1 VTEPSAQTAVL
12 LDGVS
17 KTYGHGR
24 TAVTALRD
32 ADLRIQA
39 GELIA
44 VTGPS
49 GSGKSTLLAIAG
61 GLLAPDAGTVRV
73 GDTDVTALP
82 PGARAGYRAR
92 QVGFVFQSHGLVPF
106 LTARENLL
114 LMASLAGVPRR
125 AARQRADALLGELG
139 LAGRERD
146 LPGRLSGG
154 EQQRVAIARALIHR
168 PAVLLADEPTA
179 SLDTERGLAVARLLA
194 DEVHHRG
201 VAGLLVTHDP
211 RMAALA
217 DRTVRAADGT
227 LTTTTQTTDAKAG
240 SER

>member
-1 VTEPSAQTAVL
+1 VSARREEIAVL

-17 KTYGHGR
+17 KTYGRGR
-24 TAVTALRD
+24 TAVNALRD
-32 ADLRIQA
+32 AGLQVRP
-39 GELIA
+39 GELVAI
-44 VTGPS
+44 TGPS
-49 GSGKSTLLAIAG
+49 GSGKSTLLAITG
-61 GLLAPDAGTVRV
+61 GLLTPDAGTVRV
-73 GDTDVTALP
+73 GGIDVTALP
-82 PGARAGYRAR
+82 PRARAAYRATR
-92 QVGFVFQSHGLVPF
+92 VGFIFQSHGLVPF

-114 LMASLAGVPRR
+114 LMASFAGIPRQ
-125 AARQRADALLGELG
+125 AARRRADALLNELG

-154 EQQRVAIARALIHR
+154 EQQRVAIARALIHQ

-194 DEVHHRG
+194 DEVHRTD

-217 DRTVRAADGT
+217 DRTVHAADGA
-227 LTTTTQTTDAKAG
+227 LAQTTDAKAG

>member
-1 VTEPSAQTAVL
+1 MSVPGQQTAVL

-17 KTYGHGR
+17 KTYGQGR
-24 TAVTALRD
+24 TAVTALRGVG
-32 ADLRIQA
+32 LQVRA
-39 GELIA
+39 GELVA

-61 GLLAPDAGTVRV
+61 GLLTPDSGTVRV
-73 GDTDVTALP
+73 GDLDFTALP
-82 PGARAGYRAR
+82 PRARAGYRAR
-92 QVGFVFQSHGLVPF
+92 QVGFIFQSHGLVPF

-125 AARQRADALLGELG
+125 AARQRADALLDELG
-139 LAGRERD
+139 LAARARD

-179 SLDTERGLAVARLLA
+179 SLDTERGLAVAGLLA
-194 DEVHHRG
+194 DEVHRRG
-201 VAGLLVTHDP
+201 VAGLLVTHDA

-217 DRTVRAADGT
+217 DRTVRAADGA
-227 LTTTTQTTDAKAG
+227 LTEQTTHPRAGAKH
-240 SER
+240 